1 MSREPQLSDFIYEEI
16 RQCENYALLNMITFE
31 AAIRNEEVRS
41 MINDLNAVSSE
52 DQLDAILNG
61 DDKFSAVKVKLRE
74 NYFFDYDM
82 YVEYTRVKSAF
93 LETYSDEKSL
103 DPEYQK
109 IVDRIQEEY
118 EYDTDYKIPSTRQQ
132 VELYKKYHAY
142 NVIVNHDEHTSHT
155 HHLSL
160 PLYRPKMHIPQKTS
174 IIHIEIPMYHIHPK
188 DIANYYASLADKH
201 MTIMSE
207 AKEYYIYEELF
218 YDKVDEKESKAE
230 TFALMFFVWDYVKW
244 WKEYNGAFTPDETAR
259 TVYSEI
265 AKIIGADVN
274 DRTGRSSK
282 VEKYIEAMNKLISKC
297 EYKKF
302 YTSTKK

>member
-1 MSREPQLSDFIYEEI
+1 MSKEPQLSDFIYEEI

-31 AAIRNEEVRS
+31 SAIRNEDVRG
-41 MINDLNAVSSE
+41 MINNLNAVSSE

-61 DDKFSAVKVKLRE
+61 DDKFSAEKVKLRE
-74 NYFFDYDM
+74 DYFFDYDT

-118 EYDTDYKIPSTRQQ
+118 EYDTGYKIPSTREQ
-132 VELYKKYHAY
+132 VELYKKHHAY

-160 PLYRPKMHIPQKTS
+160 PLYRPKMHIPQKNS
-174 IIHIEIPMYHIHPK
+174 MIHIEIPMYHIHPK
-188 DIANYYASLADKH
+188 DIKTYYQILIDKH
-201 MTIMSE
+201 QEVIRE
-207 AKEYYIYEELF
+207 AKDYYKDEELF
-218 YDKVDEKESKAE
+218 YDEVNEAKSRAE
-230 TFALMFFVWDYVKW
+230 IYALMFFVWDYVKW
-244 WKEYNGAFTPDETAR
+244 WKEHNGAFTPGETAR

-265 AKIIGADVN
+265 AEIIGADVN
-274 DRTGRSSK
+274 DRTGRSPK

-302 YTSTKK
+302 YTPKKK